1 MDPVNPNLQSVT
13 CRSRCQINGALDLRR
28 WRAQQERMTD
38 TSPEKTIRAH
48 VLIAGR
54 VQGVSFRWY
63 TQRKAQELGL
73 TGWVRNLW
81 DRRVEA
87 VFEGE
92 EDAVRKAVNW
102 CPVGPPTAY
111 VEDVQV
117 NYETPTGEF
126 TSFRVKYL

>member
-1 MDPVNPNLQSVT
+1 
-13 CRSRCQINGALDLRR
+13 
-28 WRAQQERMTD
+28 MTD
-38 TSPEKTIRAH
+38 TSPEKTVHAH
-48 VLIAGR
+48 VLVAGR
-54 VQGVSFRWY
+54 VQGVNFRWY

-92 EDAVRKAVNW
+92 EYAVRKAVNW
-102 CPVGPPTAY
+102 CHVGPPTAY

-126 TSFRVKYL
+126 TSFRVKYA